1 MKYFKNYLGAL
12 AVFAMVFTSCSK
24 EESSALDDENSEFVE
39 LTFGA
44 TLNDLANR
52 AMKQSVGDLPIPDC
66 ASTAPDH
73 AVISFSYGGND
84 YNVTVDI
91 LMDSDGYYTDYS
103 DLLKIPVSA
112 NGTTTVTLTG
122 FLVYDSSNTII
133 WAAPVGDQFAN
144 YVDQVLPRNFNIAA
158 GTKPYID
165 VEVLCFDRRMVN
177 EYGYVFFDI
186 LPDTIYPLCTFI
198 NYCNEDGRH
207 WVANYSIDLYYG
219 TNDEGIQLYDN
230 ADDDA
235 QVTVGTR
242 SGQYYADPLC
252 LVIPGPPANLA
263 NDQPYL
269 YMIIYPNDWTDN
281 YGNID
286 NTPVPVQLSWND
298 VNELLNSDGTT
309 NEYLHLFIGEC
320 PGALDG
326 DGSIG
331 GGNGGGPSCD
341 LSLPNADC
349 DNDTIP
355 NRCDPDNPNYNSFD
369 CDNDGFDNDE
379 DDCPN
384 TAGVADGNGGDG
396 CPAGHGGDQTC
407 QLPATCELNTGNGA
421 LGELCEVAELK
432 DANTNGYVHITSQTS
447 INLVA
452 DSGLMGEEEVWGVAS
467 WTVSGDGDLVV
478 TIDGSADSDFITA
491 YAVEVHPS
499 NLDGSMNGTCYE
511 SSCTNLGSTGT
522 TADVVLNFQDYNYST
537 SFYIKISAVICG
549 VPVPPGG

>member
-281 YGNID
+281 YGDID

-341 LSLPNADC
+341 LNDPAADC
-349 DNDTIP
+349 DNDGTP
-355 NRCDPDNPNYNSFD
+355 NRCDADNPNWGTFNCDGDAFNNSV
-369 CDNDGFDNDE
+369 

-384 TAGVADGNGGDG
+384 TAGVAGGNGGDG
-396 CPAGHGGDQTC
+396 CPAGNGGTDPEPCLEDAEAGCSTLTTDATLTGAINIWKLAQGDLTLEITDEGLFVSLTPIAPYGIWDIEVSYDGTIVC
-407 QLPATCELNTGNGA
+407 TSAAEPEEGTSLTIAGVTAADLPVSVTVRANYCEL
-421 LGELCEVAELK
+421 
-432 DANTNGYVHITSQTS
+432 
-447 INLVA
+447 
-452 DSGLMGEEEVWGVAS
+452 
-467 WTVSGDGDLVV
+467 
-478 TIDGSADSDFITA
+478 
-491 YAVEVHPS
+491 
-499 NLDGSMNGTCYE
+499 
-511 SSCTNLGSTGT
+511 
-522 TADVVLNFQDYNYST
+522 
-537 SFYIKISAVICG
+537 
-549 VPVPPGG
+549 